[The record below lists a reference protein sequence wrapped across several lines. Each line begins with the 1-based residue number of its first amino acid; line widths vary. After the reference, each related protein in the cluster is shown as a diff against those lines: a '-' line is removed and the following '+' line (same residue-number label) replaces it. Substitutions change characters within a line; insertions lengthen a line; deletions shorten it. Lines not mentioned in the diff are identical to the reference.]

1 MVAAFGLPT
10 LVLLA
15 ALGADGPAAAR
26 LSPDQFNL
34 LADRLVHGVSF
45 KVRIQAALILGAGG
59 GPPAEPI
66 LREVLRDD
74 AAPAVRAAAALAL
87 TDLDGVRA
95 VAPLV
100 EALADDDG
108 FVRSEAGKALAL
120 LATREGAA
128 LAAPLAASLVSAPEA
143 AKPVGLR
150 VLGGLGEAGADGVVG
165 LLGDP
170 SQTVRTAAR
179 GELANLPAAQV
190 NRALERGLKN
200 GSFGIRSAAAQL
212 AGERGDV
219 EAMPALA
226 DAVADATEVPE
237 VQEAARHALQT
248 LKGGIDERVEAD
260 RLRHAA
266 EPQARI
272 QALVLLA
279 AKAGPGAEPACA
291 EAVNDPSPLVQAYAV
306 EALGELGDR
315 RALPVL
321 HELLG
326 REELAP
332 LDGVISSAVHR
343 IERSS
348 PVPTVAGTGP

>member
-1 MVAAFGLPT
+1 MAAALGLPT
-10 LVLLA
+10 LALLV
-15 ALGADGPAAAR
+15 ALGTEGPAPSR

-34 LADRLVHGVSF
+34 LAERLAHGESF

-59 GPPAEPI
+59 GAPAEPL

-87 TDLDGVRA
+87 ADLDGPRA
-95 VAPLV
+95 VLPLV
-100 EALADDDG
+100 EALADDDS
-108 FVRSEAGKALAL
+108 FVRSEAGKALSS
-120 LATREGAA
+120 LASRDGAE
-128 LAAPLAASLVSAPEA
+128 LAAPLAAALAAAPEI

-170 SQTVRTAAR
+170 AVSVRSAAR
-179 GELANLPAAQV
+179 NELAVLPAPQV
-190 NRALERGLKN
+190 NRALERGLKSGN
-200 GSFGIRSAAAQL
+200 FGIRSAAAQL
-212 AGERGDV
+212 AGERGDT
-219 EAMPALA
+219 EAMPVLA

-237 VQEAARHALQT
+237 VQQAARRALVA
-248 LKGGIDERVEAD
+248 LKGAIDERAEAD
-260 RLRHAA
+260 QLRHAV

-272 QALVLLA
+272 RALVLLT
-279 AKAGPGAEPACA
+279 AKATPAAEPACEQA
-291 EAVNDPSPLVQAYAV
+291 IHDPSPLVQAYAV

-321 HELLG
+321 HQLLG

-332 LDGVISSAVHR
+332 LDGVITAAIHR

-348 PVPTVAGTGP
+348 PAVAGTNP

>member
-1 MVAAFGLPT
+1 
-10 LVLLA
+10 
-15 ALGADGPAAAR
+15 
-26 LSPDQFNL
+26 LSSDQFNL

-87 TDLDGVRA
+87 TDLDGPRA
-95 VAPLV
+95 VGPLV

-108 FVRSEAGKALAL
+108 FVRSEAGKALSL
-120 LATREGAA
+120 LATRQGAA
-128 LAAPLAASLVSAPEA
+128 LAAPLAAALVAAPDV

-170 SQTVRTAAR
+170 SVAVRSAAR
-179 GELANLPAAQV
+179 GELAVLPAAEV

-200 GSFGIRSAAAQL
+200 GSFGIRSVVAQL
-212 AGERGDV
+212 AGERGDA
-219 EAMPALA
+219 EAIPALA

-248 LKGGIDERVEAD
+248 LKGGIDEHAEAD

-272 QALVLLA
+272 RALVLLA

-291 EAVNDPSPLVQAYAV
+291 EAVHDSSPLVQAYAV

-332 LDGVISSAVHR
+332 LDGVINSAIHR

-348 PVPTVAGTGP
+348 PAPTVAGTGP